1 MMRDGALERLTDAD
15 LRFSPGGWNISLGEL
30 FRSLADTQ
38 AEYITSLETLVFEPT
53 GSQVPDTAVDLTSLR
68 AHFAQLDQQMLSKLR
83 ALTEDDL
90 LQQVRRP
97 NQVMRTVGD
106 QFQIYVE
113 AAMIFMGKLVIY
125 FLAMEKELPPSIAFY
140 IA

>member
-30 FRSLADTQ
+30 FRSLADIQ
-38 AEYITSLETLVFEPT
+38 AEYVTSLETLVFEPT
-53 GSQVPDTAVDLTSLR
+53 GSHVPDTAVDLTSLR

-125 FLAMEKELPPSIAFY
+125 FLAMEKSCRLQ
-140 IA
+140 

>member
-1 MMRDGALERLTDAD
+1 MPYNTAQIETYITGMHMMRDGALERLTDAD

-53 GSQVPDTAVDLTSLR
+53 GSQVPDTTVDLISLR

-90 LQQVRRP
+90 LQ
-97 NQVMRTVGD
+97 
-106 QFQIYVE
+106 
-113 AAMIFMGKLVIY
+113 
-125 FLAMEKELPPSIAFY
+125 
-140 IA
+140 

>member
-30 FRSLADTQ
+30 FRSLADIQ
-38 AEYITSLETLVFEPT
+38 AEYVTSLETLVFEPT

-90 LQQVRRP
+90 LQ
-97 NQVMRTVGD
+97 
-106 QFQIYVE
+106 
-113 AAMIFMGKLVIY
+113 
-125 FLAMEKELPPSIAFY
+125 
-140 IA
+140 